1 MLRNISILFCRLWLD
16 IIRGLVIYRLLR
28 SFFSSTD
35 DLLDFDFSASNALFS
50 VASRLEKLYHGKA
63 YVGLRIPDP
72 DTGSRQH
79 IDLAFVTKGK
89 VSVVSVKN
97 FADFISICKDG
108 SWACRDESGYKKQSH
123 PDPVAEAKKA
133 ASILESYLKRRGVA
147 LPVGNLPHLVVLPN
161 PKFCSLN
168 FLLSE
173 YRPPPEVITYLKW
186 AQLKPESKG
195 MLSRWLKGAF
205 CGAKKETQEP
215 MHQQLSFVLGTAP
228 MWDRLELNG
237 DKYVLGEFLEFK
249 GKEEDIQV
257 LRNIRR
263 SKIDR
268 LIIQKTSIF
277 GLGCYL
283 SYESAAPLRLQVSYS
298 PRDYRSE
305 GASSSEWKELTVRS
319 STEILFQPAD
329 SRKVRKVK
337 LSTVVSM
344 TLSA

>member
-1 MLRNISILFCRLWLD
+1 MTYWTSTSLLPMPSSQSLP
-16 IIRGLVIYRLLR
+16 GLR
-28 SFFSSTD
+28 SFIMGRLMLVSEFPIQTLVPGSTLTWPSSLKEKFQWF
-35 DLLDFDFSASNALFS
+35 LL
-50 VASRLEKLYHGKA
+50 KT
-63 YVGLRIPDP
+63 LRTSFPYARMAAGP
-72 DTGSRQH
+72 VEMN
-79 IDLAFVTKGK
+79 L
-89 VSVVSVKN
+89 
-97 FADFISICKDG
+97 
-108 SWACRDESGYKKQSH
+108 
-123 PDPVAEAKKA
+123 VAEAKKA